1 MHLFITYF
9 CRSRCLRLSFFR
21 ARATF
26 CKLEAEIIT
35 VQHDIK
41 LLKRGY
47 QLIIIP
53 LRGKLK
59 STCLPEQNI
68 RHEVENILNVV
79 TED

>member
-1 MHLFITYF
+1 M
-9 CRSRCLRLSFFR
+9 
-21 ARATF
+21 
-26 CKLEAEIIT
+26 
-35 VQHDIK
+35 QHDIK

-47 QLIIIP
+47 QLMIIP